1 MNLTNLTPETVA
13 RLSAVPGPTTY
24 NWAVRELA
32 NMREQLATVRAMY
45 SNLMYLND
53 EKGFEITLR
62 SSFNPAK
69 FVTLNDHILA
79 GDVIEPIM
87 NTLNNREHQLVK
99 QILNT
104 LLLMQDPSG
113 DHQEDINCPTTKDR
127 LEILRLV
134 LTPEEYAAI
143 TAPAPMCAPEPPTI
157 PMTAAQPATRQQ
169 AA

>member
-1 MNLTNLTPETVA
+1 MNQPNLTPEMIA

-24 NWAVRELA
+24 NWSVRELA

-45 SNLMYLND
+45 QNLMYLND
-53 EKGFEITLR
+53 EKGYEVTLR
-62 SSFNPAK
+62 STFNPAK
-69 FVTLNDHILA
+69 FVTLNEHILG

-87 NTLNNREHQLVK
+87 NTLNEREGQLVN
-99 QILNT
+99 QILNH
-104 LLLMQDPSG
+104 LLLMQDPKG
-113 DHQEDINCPTTKDR
+113 DHQEDMNCKTTQDR

-143 TAPAPMCAPEPPTI
+143 TAPAPMCAPEPPAI
-157 PMTAAQPATRQQ
+157 PMTAAPLTSTQQ